1 MKNNSVDM
9 MTKLINTGVKQQK
22 VSNKQSDSS
31 SDRSDFEK
39 MLEQAGQQQGFT
51 AGDTSESSS
60 SSSDSVTVNGVT
72 GETEPG
78 VEQLSIA
85 AALITVQP
93 MVPVDTITPVEV
105 ADIAPAGV
113 EAVVMPEEAGAV
125 VQQVAAAPVLIQE
138 EGQQQQPV
146 MAEVVPEEE
155 IIAPEM
161 ISERPVEAVA
171 QEAQPEAEQQQQ
183 MAEELPTEHRT
194 VEAKASDNSEEVV
207 VEDASAAAEAPVFEG
222 TETVPVKVAE
232 TVPETVEPEAEDAA
246 QKLAQHIERAI
257 VQGESTVELSLTP
270 ASLGQLTVEITRSG
284 DGNLSIVLT
293 TVTDKAANLLD
304 RHVTNLQHM
313 LADNAQN
320 VHIEVESR
328 TQQSQAQQF
337 LNPDGEANHQHR
349 QQQHQ
354 KQEEEHDSGDF
365 LQQLRL
371 GLVEL
376 E

>member
-1 MKNNSVDM
+1 
-9 MTKLINTGVKQQK
+9 
-22 VSNKQSDSS
+22 
-31 SDRSDFEK
+31 
-39 MLEQAGQQQGFT
+39 
-51 AGDTSESSS
+51 
-60 SSSDSVTVNGVT
+60 
-72 GETEPG
+72 
-78 VEQLSIA
+78 
-85 AALITVQP
+85 
-93 MVPVDTITPVEV
+93 
-105 ADIAPAGV
+105 
-113 EAVVMPEEAGAV
+113 
-125 VQQVAAAPVLIQE
+125 
-138 EGQQQQPV
+138 

-313 LADNAQN
+313 LANSTTL
-320 VHIEVESR
+320 E
-328 TQQSQAQQF
+328 
-337 LNPDGEANHQHR
+337 
-349 QQQHQ
+349 
-354 KQEEEHDSGDF
+354 
-365 LQQLRL
+365 LQL
-371 GLVEL
+371 L
-376 E
+376 EMVIAVSCVCV